1 MNEQKF
7 EYFLNAIHY
16 GIWRKIASDS
26 SNDKIV
32 SFIWFRVF
40 ILFVPKKYRFKFIRN
55 CKRREKESKEF
66 LRNRDYGFCIGMA
79 NHWFGY
85 LYSCYPMYFAFVIL
99 GLLSKNDIYLKGLL
113 AWIVLLIPMALGYIP
128 AYMAVFYK
136 DRYLKY
142 YKIFEKKDAKWHK
155 KWKHISNAFCIGGIL
170 MFILGVAT
178 MIAIGDS

>member
-1 MNEQKF
+1 
-7 EYFLNAIHY
+7 
-16 GIWRKIASDS
+16 
-26 SNDKIV
+26 
-32 SFIWFRVF
+32 
-40 ILFVPKKYRFKFIRN
+40 
-55 CKRREKESKEF
+55 
-66 LRNRDYGFCIGMA
+66 
-79 NHWFGY
+79 
-85 LYSCYPMYFAFVIL
+85 MYFAFVIL